1 MKMYKLKVGVPD
13 SAWSP
18 FLIVTV
24 DFSGALI
31 YFLIAM
37 IK

>member
-1 MKMYKLKVGVPD
+1 MHELEVGVPD
-13 SAWSP
+13 SPACNSV
-18 FLIVTV
+18 LIVTV

-37 IK
+37 TK